1 MGDSTG
7 QGWGS
12 TQTAGS
18 VSPGRRRQEGEPRRP
33 GGAPC
38 GVPRAGSL
46 VAGRLWPWPP
56 CGQGSARLPLAALLI
71 SQGPDSGGPV
81 CLFLWLLLPS
91 SRECSVLTVACCRR
105 LYRTRSTEGVGLC
118 VSFLSVPSRGPVT
131 HGHFLSVCP
140 KMKGCWGVLPAGAF
154 RFEAAGLRAQTWCDL
169 PVLEKPAF
177 PWHGRVGRIR
187 VGAER
192 ETGEGRSRAG

>member
-1 MGDSTG
+1 MGSRG
-7 QGWGS
+7 QGAWWL
-12 TQTAGS
+12 AGCG
-18 VSPGRRRQEGEPRRP
+18 PGRR
-33 GGAPC
+33 
-38 GVPRAGSL
+38 VVRAQPGSL
-46 VAGRLWPWPP
+46 WQPFWCPRVRIQVVL
-56 CGQGSARLPLAALLI
+56 S
-71 SQGPDSGGPV
+71 V
-81 CLFLWLLLPS
+81 CVWLLLPS

-105 LYRTRSTEGVGLC
+105 LYWTRSTEGVGLC

-131 HGHFLSVCP
+131 HGHFVSVCP

-177 PWHGRVGRIR
+177 PWHGRAGHIR
-187 VGAER
+187 VGSER